1 MSNVIGEI
9 LTNIVKRI
17 ESLEEEKRDIQYDIK
32 DLYAEAKSKGIDK
45 KALKQVIKIRKKD
58 KVELEEQEETIK
70 YYLDILG

>member
-1 MSNVIGEI
+1 MLLMKM

-17 ESLEEEKRDIQYDIK
+17 EALEEEKKDIQHDIK

-58 KVELEEQEETIK
+58 KTELIEQEETVK